1 MDTQFNDLT
10 NHNSVK
16 VPKVDN
22 PTNKKRNYKS
32 LGTIVMNSTM
42 APPSLV
48 INNYSL
54 IINKLFAFEGGT
66 LAVYYTY
73 PQSFKITLVF
83 SFVGLTTLGT
93 LVNFVWL
100 VH

>member
-66 LAVYYTY
+66 LGVYYTY
-73 PQSFKITLVF
+73 SQSFKITLVF